1 MTVDTLVHAMEQLAP
16 TRQAEPWDNVGLL
29 AGDPQHPLTHILLT
43 IDYTAE
49 VADEAAQL
57 RCDAVIAYHP
67 VIFDPIK
74 KLTAGHLVFDAIRRG
89 IAIYSPHTA
98 LDLADGGTNDVLAD
112 ALGLQDRRPLSV
124 RKVPSTPWHNLLVT
138 FVPEKDLEKVAAA
151 LSDAG
156 AGCIGNYSHCTYRS
170 HGTGTFL
177 PHEGTHPAIGQVGK
191 LEYVDEIRIE
201 TIVPADRVDA
211 VVQALR
217 QSHPYEE
224 PAFDLVQLSAPPDG
238 AGMGRIGQVPP
249 TDRAA
254 LIEKVRNALSLNHVL
269 VAGPTT
275 GPVTVAACAAGSC
288 GPLYRQAIAQNAQ
301 LYLTGELKHHDALT
315 AAAAGLTVV
324 CVLHSN
330 SERATLQRLCERL
343 APHLPGVQLTL
354 SRADRDPFTIA

>member
-16 TRQAEPWDNVGLL
+16 TRRAEPWDNVGLL
-29 AGDPQHPLTHILLT
+29 AGDPHHSLTHILLT

-49 VADEAAQL
+49 VADEAGNL
-57 RCDAVIAYHP
+57 GCDAVIAYHP
-67 VIFDPIK
+67 VLFDPIK

-112 ALGLQDRRPLSV
+112 ALGMVDRRPLSGC
-124 RKVPSTPWHNLLVT
+124 KMPLTPWHYLLIT
-138 FVPEKDLEKVAAA
+138 FVPDGALEKVAAA

-170 HGTGTFL
+170 PGTGTFL
-177 PHEGTHPAIGQVGK
+177 PHEGAHPAIGQVGK

-201 TIVPADRVDA
+201 TIVPVGRIDA

-224 PAFDLVQLSAPPDG
+224 PAFDLIQLSASPDG
-238 AGMGRIGQVPP
+238 TGMGRIGQVPP
-249 TDRAA
+249 TDRGA
-254 LIEKVRNALSLNHVL
+254 LIERVRNALGLNHVL
-269 VAGPTT
+269 VAGPTS
-275 GPVTVAACAAGSC
+275 GPVTIAACAAGSC
-288 GPLYRQAIAQNAQ
+288 GPLFQQAIAQNAQ
-301 LYLTGELKHHDALT
+301 LYLTGELKHHDALH

-330 SERATLQRLCERL
+330 SERATLRRLCGRL
-343 APHLPGVQLTL
+343 APLLPGVQLTL
-354 SRADRDPFTIA
+354 SRADRDPFIIA

>member
-1 MTVDTLVHAMEQLAP
+1 MTVDTLVQAMEELAP
-16 TRQAEPWDNVGLL
+16 TRRAEPWDNVGLL
-29 AGDPQHPLTHILLT
+29 TGDPQQPLTHILLT
-43 IDYTAE
+43 IDYTAQ
-49 VADEAAQL
+49 VAAEATTL
-57 RCDAVIAYHP
+57 GCDAVIAYHP

-112 ALGLQDRRPLSV
+112 ALGLENRRPLSL
-124 RKVPSTPWHNLLVT
+124 RKAPLVPWHYKLIT
-138 FVPEKDLEKVAAA
+138 FVPDDSLEKVAAA

-170 HGTGTFL
+170 AGAGTFL
-177 PHEGTHPAIGQVGK
+177 PHENSHPAIGQVGK
-191 LEYVDEIRIE
+191 LAHVDEIRLE
-201 TIVPADRVDA
+201 TIVPTGRIDA

-217 QSHPYEE
+217 QSHPYEQ
-224 PAFDLVQLSAPPDG
+224 PAFDLIQLGAPPDG
-238 AGMGRIGQVPP
+238 TGMGRIGQVQP
-249 TDRAA
+249 TDRATLIQRARKA
-254 LIEKVRNALSLNHVL
+254 LGLNHVL

-275 GPVTVAACAAGSC
+275 GQVTTAACAAGSC
-288 GPLYRQAIAQNAQ
+288 GPLFKDAIAQNAQ
-301 LYLTGELKHHDALT
+301 LYLTGELKHHDALK

-343 APHLPGVQLTL
+343 APLLPGVQLTL
-354 SRADRDPFTIA
+354 SHADRDPFIIA